1 MFPQGSYTSSPQA
14 LPTGSSDNGP
24 KTVTGYD
31 DRGFTTIRTIYPA
44 TTPAP
49 TANGLENNAAKDAV
63 PAAPA
68 QGASW
73 KLMVSSILP
82 WAIVL
87 IHIPG
92 CVGL

>member
-1 MFPQGSYTSSPQA
+1 MSPLGSYTSSPQA

-31 DRGFTTIRTIYPA
+31 DRGFTTIRTIYPSK
-44 TTPAP
+44 TPAP
-49 TANGLENNAAKDAV
+49 TISELENNAATGV

-82 WAIVL
+82 WVIVL
-87 IHIPG
+87 VHIPG
-92 CVGL
+92 CLSL